1 MRRAIDRRGLRR
13 LLAVAL
19 AAYGCGAE
27 ERAAAPSARPA
38 PPPVE
43 KATYVGS
50 SVCAECH
57 AAESARWKE
66 SDHALA
72 MQAASASTLRG
83 EFGDGAALRHFGV
96 SSRFLRDGERFTV
109 ETEGGTHE
117 VAYAF
122 GVDPLQQLLVEGPR
136 GRLQALDTAWDT
148 RPAERGGARWFHLQR
163 DAVPPGDVLHW
174 SRPSHTWNAM
184 CADCHVVD
192 YEKGYDAAEDRYA
205 SRWSELGVGCE
216 ACHGPGSRHVAWARD
231 AGTGAPVEGARPS
244 AHEMGLTVALGPEHV
259 FRFAPGAAIA
269 QREPPAGDRA
279 ELEVCAQCHAR
290 RATIADGWEPG
301 QPFLDFYRPALLD
314 AGLYHADGQ
323 IDDEV
328 YEWGSFVQSR
338 MFAAGVTCSD
348 CHDAH
353 SLRVDADAVCSQCHS
368 DEVFATPAHHHH
380 EPGSE
385 GARCVSCHMPQRTY
399 MQIDAR
405 RDHSFRVP
413 RPDLSA
419 ALGTPD
425 ACAACHSARGAKW
438 SAETVAGWRGDGP
451 PPSAHFASA
460 LAAAR
465 RSQADAGPLLA
476 ALVMDTSQPAI
487 ARASALRELATRP
500 HPAALPAIQ
509 SGLQDSEPLIRM
521 AALEA
526 IEPAP
531 PEMRAELAGPLLRD
545 PVRVVRIEAARQ
557 LASLPASARAALGT
571 DMPRALSEYRA
582 ALARDA
588 DRPEA
593 RVGAGLLA
601 LQQGDLAAAQ
611 REYEAALRIEPLYRP
626 ASVNLADLHRM
637 AGRDDE
643 GVKVLAEALRRD
655 PEGAELHHAMGLAL
669 VRAGRHEEALAH
681 FERAAQTAP
690 EQARFAY
697 VYAVALHGTGNVKQA
712 IEVLEAALA
721 RHPGD
726 ASLRQAL
733 AEFGA
738 HGAAQSR

>member
-1 MRRAIDRRGLRR
+1 VRRAIHRPGLRR
-13 LLAVAL
+13 LLACLAL
-19 AAYGCGAE
+19 GIAGCGAQ
-27 ERAAAPSARPA
+27 ERADDDRTPTAPA
-38 PPPVE
+38 PP
-43 KATYVGS
+43 ASTRARYVGS
-50 SVCAECH
+50 AVCAECH
-57 AAESARWKE
+57 AAESESWRG

-72 MQAASASTLRG
+72 MQPASAATLRG
-83 EFGDGAALRHFGV
+83 RFGDGAALQHFDV
-96 SSRFLRDGERFTV
+96 STRFVRDGETFAV
-109 ETEGGTHE
+109 ETEGGAHE
-117 VAYAF
+117 VAYAL

-136 GRLQALDTAWDT
+136 GRLQSLDTAWDT
-148 RPAERGGARWFHLQR
+148 RPPERGGARWFHLQR

-184 CADCHVVD
+184 CADCHVTD
-192 YEKGYDAAEDRYA
+192 YEKNYVAAEDRYA

-216 ACHGPGSRHVAWARD
+216 ACHGPGSRHLDWARD
-231 AGTGAPVEGARPS
+231 PARAQAGGAPPGAL
-244 AHEMGLTVALGPEHV
+244 EMGLEVALGPEHA
-259 FRFAPGAAIA
+259 FHFAPGAAIA
-269 QREPPAGDRA
+269 RREPAPSANA
-279 ELEVCAQCHAR
+279 ELDVCAPCHAR
-290 RATIADGWEPG
+290 RAAFAEGWQAG
-301 QPFLDFYRPALLD
+301 RPFLDHYRPALLD

-353 SLRVDADAVCSQCHS
+353 SLRVDADGVCSQCHR

-413 RPDLSA
+413 RPDLAA

-425 ACAACHSARGAKW
+425 ACAACHPARGAAW
-438 SAETVAGWRGDGP
+438 SAETVARWRGDRP
-451 PPSAHFASA
+451 PPRAHFAHA

-465 RSQADAGPLLA
+465 RGQPDAAAQLA
-476 ALVMDTSQPAI
+476 ALAIDASQPAI
-487 ARASALRELATRP
+487 ARATALRELASRP
-500 HPAALPAIQ
+500 EVVAQGAIAT
-509 SGLQDSEPLIRM
+509 GLRDLDPLVRM

-526 IEPAP
+526 LEPWPTEVRAQVAP
-531 PEMRAELAGPLLRD
+531 PLLADPARA
-545 PVRVVRIEAARQ
+545 VRIEAARQ
-557 LASLPASARAALGT
+557 LAPLPAPARAALGADFT
-571 DMPRALSEYRA
+571 RALAEYRA
-582 ALARDA
+582 AFARDA

-593 RVGAGLLA
+593 RVGAGILA
-601 LQQGDLAAAQ
+601 LVQGDLAAAQ
-611 REYEAALRIEPLYRP
+611 REYEAALQIEPLYRP
-626 ASVNLADLHRM
+626 ASVNLADLHRI

-643 GVKVLAEALRRD
+643 GVRVLAEALRRD
-655 PEGAELHHAMGLAL
+655 PEAAELHHAMGLAL
-669 VRAGRHEEALAH
+669 VRAGRHAEALPH
-681 FERAAQTAP
+681 FERAAARAP

-697 VYAVALHGTGNVKQA
+697 VYAVALHGAGDAKRATA
-712 IEVLEAALA
+712 VLEAALA

-733 AEFGA
+733 AEFEA
-738 HGAAQSR
+738 ISR

>member
-1 MRRAIDRRGLRR
+1 
-13 LLAVAL
+13 
-19 AAYGCGAE
+19 
-27 ERAAAPSARPA
+27 
-38 PPPVE
+38 
-43 KATYVGS
+43 
-50 SVCAECH
+50 
-57 AAESARWKE
+57 
-66 SDHALA
+66 
-72 MQAASASTLRG
+72 
-83 EFGDGAALRHFGV
+83 
-96 SSRFLRDGERFTV
+96 
-109 ETEGGTHE
+109 
-117 VAYAF
+117 
-122 GVDPLQQLLVEGPR
+122 
-136 GRLQALDTAWDT
+136 
-148 RPAERGGARWFHLQR
+148 
-163 DAVPPGDVLHW
+163 
-174 SRPSHTWNAM
+174 M
-184 CADCHVVD
+184 CADCHVTD
-192 YEKGYDAAEDRYA
+192 YEKGYVAAEDRYA

-216 ACHGPGSRHVAWARD
+216 ACHGPGSQHVAWARD
-231 AGTGAPVEGARPS
+231 AAAHAAPAEGERRSAR
-244 AHEMGLTVALGPEHV
+244 EMGLTVALGPEHV

-269 QREPPAGDRA
+269 QREPPAGDGA
-279 ELEVCAQCHAR
+279 ELDVCAPCHAR
-290 RATIADGWEPG
+290 RATIAEGWEPG

-368 DEVFATPAHHHH
+368 DAVFAKPSHHHH
-380 EPGSE
+380 EAGSE
-385 GARCVSCHMPQRTY
+385 GARCVSCHMPQQTY

-413 RPDLSA
+413 RPDLSD

-438 SAETVAGWRGDGP
+438 AAETVARWRGDGAP
-451 PPSAHFASA
+451 PRAHFAAA
-460 LAAAR
+460 LDAAR
-465 RSQADAGPLLA
+465 RGRPDAGPQLA
-476 ALVMDTSQPAI
+476 ALVVDASQPAI
-487 ARASALRELATRP
+487 ARATALRELASRP

-509 SGLQDSEPLIRM
+509 AGLQDAEPLVRM
-521 AALEA
+521 AALESL
-526 IEPAP
+526 EPAP
-531 PEMRAELAGPLLRD
+531 PEMRAQLAAPLLRD

-557 LASLPASARAALGT
+557 LAALPANARATLGGDFT
-571 DMPRALSEYRA
+571 RALSEYRA

-601 LQQGDLAAAQ
+601 LQLGDLAAAQ

-626 ASVNLADLHRM
+626 ASVNLADLHRI

-643 GVKVLAEALRRD
+643 GVKVLAEALQRD

-681 FERAAQTAP
+681 FERAAKTAP
-690 EQARFAY
+690 DQPRFAY
-697 VYAVALHGTGNVKQA
+697 VYAVALHGTGDVQQA
-712 IEVLEAALA
+712 IAVLEAALA
-721 RHPGD
+721 RHSGD

-733 AEFGA
+733 AEFGN
-738 HGAAQSR
+738 HGAPESR